1 MCNVAANIGKQMQC
15 AVDIKCLQPWSASVG
30 SIPYMVV
37 AEELLRLATFTT
49 EFDIKAVIAD
59 RVAYCFEVV
68 CEHVQK
74 DLRGTEN
81 EFTLGS
87 RKLRHD
93 QQPKSDIQRF
103 PTYWGWVRNSLTKC

>member
-1 MCNVAANIGKQMQC
+1 M
-15 AVDIKCLQPWSASVG
+15 VG
-30 SIPYMVV
+30 V

-59 RVAYCFEVV
+59 RATHCFEVV
-68 CEHVQK
+68 CEHVQS

-87 RKLRHD
+87 RKLRHG
-93 QQPKSDIQRF
+93 QQPRSDIQTFSNILGLGQKFVDEVPSGQVVPR
-103 PTYWGWVRNSLTKC
+103 

>member
-1 MCNVAANIGKQMQC
+1 ML
-15 AVDIKCLQPWSASVG
+15 IKHM
-30 SIPYMVV
+30 YMVGV
-37 AEELLRLATFTT
+37 VEELLRLATFTT

-59 RVAYCFEVV
+59 RAAYCFEVV
-68 CEHVQK
+68 CERVQK

-93 QQPKSDIQRF
+93 QQPRFKSF
-103 PTYWGWVRNSLTKC
+103 PTYWGWVRNSLTKCSPSGRVVPH